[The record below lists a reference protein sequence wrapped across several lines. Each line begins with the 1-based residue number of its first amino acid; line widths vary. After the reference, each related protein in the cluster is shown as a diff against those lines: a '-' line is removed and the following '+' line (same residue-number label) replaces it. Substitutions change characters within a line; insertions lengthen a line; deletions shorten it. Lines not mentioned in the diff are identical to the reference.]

1 MTRWV
6 WAAVP
11 ERAQGA
17 GVTVGGKECQPG
29 FQGGMTAG
37 VTRTRPCPGK
47 QSAEG
52 DEQST
57 MQS

>member
-37 VTRTRPCPGK
+37 DHKDQAMSR
-47 QSAEG
+47 QAEC
-52 DEQST
+52 
-57 MQS
+57 